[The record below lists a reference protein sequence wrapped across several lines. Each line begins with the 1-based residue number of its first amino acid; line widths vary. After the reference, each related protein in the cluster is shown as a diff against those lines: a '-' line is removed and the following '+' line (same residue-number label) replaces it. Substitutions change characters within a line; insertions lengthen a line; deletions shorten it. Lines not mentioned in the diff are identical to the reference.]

1 MCKCVSVSMFLALFS
16 LCLIFVFLLICFYF
30 IYIFSLS
37 LSSSLPFFSF
47 LDLCLIVRARKSVDQ
62 IGTKR
67 VEGGETIT
75 RIYSVKKKLFSIKK
89 KRGCT

>member
-1 MCKCVSVSMFLALFS
+1 M
-16 LCLIFVFLLICFYF
+16 
-30 IYIFSLS
+30 
-37 LSSSLPFFSF
+37 
-47 LDLCLIVRARKSVDQ
+47 RARKSVDQ

-89 KRGCT
+89 KVVLRLESLDLSKYQARDRWSVKS